1 MARDYDHL
9 FKLLIIGDSGK
20 LNRSLLIAACGR
32 GLRCVVQLFR
42 SPLLWLDND
51 CEDDS
56 SWQNDLI
63 PRIQSIACLRFVV
76 KEMRGDS

>member
-20 LNRSLLIAACGR
+20 LNRSLLNAACGR
-32 GLRCVVQLFR
+32 GLRCVVQ
-42 SPLLWLDND
+42 PLLWLDNEY
-51 CEDDS
+51 CEYDS
-56 SWQNDLI
+56 SWQVDLI